1 MVQRA
6 QRRDRLM
13 RLKSTPK
20 KIVTGAGVLLG
31 AALAYVLWR
40 PRERRRYPSA
50 AALLLDHVETTPP
63 GRFIALEG
71 GLNFRD
77 IGGYRAAGERTVRL
91 GRLYRSGSLAE
102 LTDADLE
109 TLSGLGLKLIC
120 DLRTPGEAAREP
132 GRLPDALRAGY
143 INLPAYVKNNY
154 SDWLR
159 TALFRR
165 HALDDVIAAGYV
177 RLVDQHALALGRVLK
192 RLADPG
198 NLPALV
204 HCTAGKD
211 RTGVVV
217 ALLLAVLGVP
227 EETILADYALSNA
240 AFDRICHISR
250 RDIQRMRHVGI
261 TENEIIAIMSAN
273 PLNLRRMFAHL
284 RARYGSVEHYLQT
297 AAGLSLAELQRLRE
311 NFLEAT
317 GMSRVEHA
325 PT

>member
-1 MVQRA
+1 MQLTSRF
-6 QRRDRLM
+6 
-13 RLKSTPK
+13 K
-20 KIVTGAGVLLG
+20 KIMAGSGTAFLALL
-31 AALAYVLWR
+31 AHTLWR
-40 PRERRRYPSA
+40 PRGRRQYPA
-50 AALLLDHVETTPP
+50 ADTLLLAHPELALPE
-63 GRFIALEG
+63 RFIELKN

-77 IGGYRAAGERTVRL
+77 AGGYRATVERTVRL

-102 LTDADLE
+102 LSDADLE
-109 TLSGLGLKLIC
+109 TLSKLRLKLIC
-120 DLRTPGEAAREP
+120 DLRTPGEVARGP
-132 GRLPDALRAGY
+132 GQLTETLRAGY
-143 INLPAYVKNNY
+143 INLPAYVQNNY

-165 HALDDVIAAGYV
+165 HALDDVIADGYL
-177 RLVDQHALALGRVLK
+177 RLVDQHALKLGRVLK
-192 RLADPG
+192 RLADPD

-227 EETILADYALSNA
+227 EETILADYALSNS

-250 RDIQRMRHVGI
+250 RDIQRMHNVGI

-284 RARYGSVEHYLQT
+284 RARYGSVEHYLLT

-317 GMSRVEHA
+317 GGSRVEHA
-325 PT
+325 PTV